1 MYIDDVENY
10 TQSGTDDKIENK
22 SFNFYYKFPIYNQNI
37 QPLHL
42 KSVCTLTVKVLSKNI
57 YKNLTSVY
65 CKQNKSIRTECSKHI
80 S

>member
-22 SFNFYYKFPIYNQNI
+22 SFNFYYKLPIYNQNI

-42 KSVCTLTVKVLSKNI
+42 KSVCTITVKVLK
-57 YKNLTSVY
+57 
-65 CKQNKSIRTECSKHI
+65 
-80 S
+80 

>member
-10 TQSGTDDKIENK
+10 TQSSTDDKIENK

-42 KSVCTLTVKVLSKNI
+42 KSVCTIIVKVLSKNI

-65 CKQNKSIRTECSKHI
+65 CKQNKSTRAECSKHI

>member
-1 MYIDDVENY
+1 MKHNLKNSSIDDVENY

-42 KSVCTLTVKVLSKNI
+42 KSVCTLTVKVLSK
-57 YKNLTSVY
+57 
-65 CKQNKSIRTECSKHI
+65 KHLQKLDI
-80 S
+80 SLL